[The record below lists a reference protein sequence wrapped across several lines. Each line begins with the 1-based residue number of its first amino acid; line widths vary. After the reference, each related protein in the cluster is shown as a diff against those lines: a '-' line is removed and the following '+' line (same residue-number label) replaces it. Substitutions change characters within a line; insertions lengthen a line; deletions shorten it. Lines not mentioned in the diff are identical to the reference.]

1 MVFDKLNKKS
11 TKNKFDIYIK
21 KNYIIKLSDK
31 EEVLIEHVIDYWIK
45 NSVFNDNEDSEDG
58 LVSVIPTSINK
69 EINQFC
75 SYKRWSIR
83 SVKW

>member
-1 MVFDKLNKKS
+1 MVFDELNKIS
-11 TKNKFDIYIK
+11 TKDKFDIHK
-21 KNYIIKLSDK
+21 KNYIIKLFDK
-31 EEVLIEHVIDYWIK
+31 EEVLIEHVIDYVIK